1 MPDVQFRAM
10 GSDKKRK
17 QSYEK
22 SRFSRIGDG
31 VGCNLGPAVQNARD
45 WSESTGPS
53 DRQAAYTYDSF
64 DSTIAAQPDETDA
77 YRYHGGPKYND

>member
-1 MPDVQFRAM
+1 M
-10 GSDKKRK
+10 K
-17 QSYEK
+17 
-22 SRFSRIGDG
+22 
-31 VGCNLGPAVQNARD
+31 NLALAASVMVLVAISGQAFAKTAAQNARD